1 MTTGSPPERH
11 AWLEAPAVRNASDM
25 TLGCLLLVAAATAI
39 VGSRNISFVT
49 SPDYLGDGFF
59 PTLIA
64 ALLAAV
70 GAALLARGALGRA
83 PHMRWRLWQILVVA
97 GLIGV
102 IAAVRFAGLLWSL
115 MGAPTGG
122 PAAYL
127 LVMFGPADFAASA
140 LLVLSVAI
148 ALARL
153 SHLRAGGMALLGLL
167 LGVVGPS
174 MATGEPRLTLGLDQL
189 VDGLDPPVVALGIV
203 CVAESMVCLYSPAL
217 LLATY
222 TRRIAGWRDPAVP
235 TVAATGLRIV
245 AVLVIA
251 ASCYLVFTWYESV
264 GDIRLVL
271 LLGAFGVACKS
282 LGWNRLVLLVG
293 LACSVFLEQYLRQAL
308 VISRG
313 HFGVFF
319 ERPISATLV
328 SAAGAILVALLALS
342 LYRALRRNA
351 AGRAPA

>member
-1 MTTGSPPERH
+1 MTSDSPREPY
-11 AWLEAPAVRNASDM
+11 AWLEARTVRNASDM
-25 TLGCLLLVAAATAI
+25 VLGCLLLVAAATAI
-39 VGSRNISFVT
+39 VGARNISFVT

-59 PTLIA
+59 PTLIGV
-64 ALLAAV
+64 LLAAV

-83 PHMRWRLWQILVVA
+83 PHMRWRLWQVLVVA
-97 GLIGV
+97 GSV
-102 IAAVRFAGLLWSL
+102 AAIALGRLASVLWSL
-115 MGAPTGG
+115 MYAPTGG

-127 LVMFGPADFAASA
+127 LLAFGPADYAASA

-153 SHLRAGGMALLGLL
+153 SRLRAAGMALLGLL
-167 LGVVGPS
+167 LGVIGPS

-189 VDGLDPPVVALGIV
+189 VDGLDPAIVALGIV

-222 TRRIAGWRDPAVP
+222 TRRIAGWRDPAVQ
-235 TVAATGLRIV
+235 TIAATGLRIV
-245 AVLVIA
+245 AALAIA
-251 ASCYLVFTWYESV
+251 ASCYLAFTWYESV
-264 GDIRLVL
+264 GDIGLVL
-271 LLGAFGVACKS
+271 LLGAFGVACKL

-293 LACSVFLEQYLRQAL
+293 LACSAFLEQYLRQAL
-308 VISRG
+308 LISRG

-351 AGRAPA
+351 AGPAPA